1 MSTLLVLAAG
11 MGSRYGGLK
20 QVDPVGPAGEI
31 LLEYSVFDALRAGF
45 TDVCFVIRHD
55 IEQAFHESIGSR
67 LEGRVPFRYAY
78 QELDAQLPQG
88 FTPPAGRTKPWGT
101 GHAILCAREQVREP
115 AVAINADDFYGAE
128 AYRLAAAQLASGSTD
143 YAMIGFRLGNTL
155 SEHGSVSRGL
165 CQTDGE
171 GYLKSVE
178 EHTKIE
184 KTDTGAVS
192 QPSGLALTG
201 DEIVSMN
208 FWVFRPDLFTELER
222 QFAEFLAAQGQ
233 ELKSEFY
240 IPFVM
245 DRIIKEGRN
254 RVKVLA
260 SPDPWFGVTYPE
272 DKPRVVQE
280 IRALSEAGVY
290 PSPLWK

>member
-1 MSTLLVLAAG
+1 

-31 LLEYSVFDALRAGF
+31 LLEYSVFDAVRAGF
-45 TDVCFVIRHD
+45 DDVCFVIRKD
-55 IEQAFHESIGSR
+55 LEEAFHESIGRR
-67 LEGRVPFRYAY
+67 LEGKVPFRYAY
-78 QELDAQLPQG
+78 QELFAQLTAG
-88 FTPPAGRTKPWGT
+88 FTPPDGRSKPWGT
-101 GHAILCAREQVREP
+101 GHAILCARDQVQGP

-128 AYRLAAAQLASGSTD
+128 AYRLAAQHLASGTRD

-165 CQTDGE
+165 CQTDAQ
-171 GYLKSVE
+171 GYLQSVE

-184 KTDTGAVS
+184 KTGGGAVS
-192 QPSGLALTG
+192 QPSGLQLTG

-208 FWVFRPDLFTELER
+208 FWAFFPDLFAELER
-222 QFAEFLAAQGQ
+222 QFADFLREQGQ

-245 DRIIKEGRN
+245 DRIIKEGRG
-254 RVKVLA
+254 RVKVIA
-260 SPDPWFGVTYPE
+260 SSDPWFGVTYPE
-272 DKPRVVQE
+272 DKPRVVAE
-280 IRALSEAGVY
+280 IQALVEAGKY
-290 PSPLWK
+290 PNPLWK

>member
-45 TDVCFVIRHD
+45 QDVVFVIRRD
-55 IEQAFHESIGSR
+55 IEEAFHESIGRR
-67 LEGRVPFRYAY
+67 LEGKIPFRYAY
-78 QELDAQLPQG
+78 QELDAALPAG
-88 FTPPAGRTKPWGT
+88 FTIPAGRTKPWGT
-101 GHAILCAREQVREP
+101 GHAILCAREQVTGP
-115 AVAINADDFYGAE
+115 AVAINADDFYGAQ
-128 AYRLAAAQLASGSTD
+128 AYKLAAGYSDS
-143 YAMIGFRLGNTL
+143 YAMVGFRLGNTL

-165 CQTDGE
+165 CQVDAE
-171 GYLKSVE
+171 GYLTSVE

-184 KTDTGAVS
+184 PRGTGAVS
-192 QPSGLALTG
+192 LPSGLELTG

-208 FWVFRPDLFTELER
+208 FWAFGPQLFEELET
-222 QFAEFLAAQGQ
+222 QFSEFLATQGQ

-245 DRIIKEGRN
+245 DRIIKSGRGKV
-254 RVKVLA
+254 RVFA
-260 SPDPWFGVTYPE
+260 SSDPWFGVTYPE
-272 DKPRVVQE
+272 DKPRVVASVA
-280 IRALSEAGVY
+280 ALDY